1 MDNGDVFKV
10 LKFYETFMNFP
21 IVTMLQV
28 HINEVGVASLNTGR
42 PGA

>member
-1 MDNGDVFKV
+1 MVMFSKF
-10 LKFYETFMNFP
+10 LKFYETLMNFP
-21 IVTMLQV
+21 IVTRLQV

>member
-1 MDNGDVFKV
+1 MFSKF

-21 IVTMLQV
+21 TVTRLQV
-28 HINEVGVASLNTGR
+28 HISEVGVATLNTGR

>member
-1 MDNGDVFKV
+1 MFSKF
-10 LKFYETFMNFP
+10 LKFYEIFVNFP
-21 IVTMLQV
+21 IVTRLQI